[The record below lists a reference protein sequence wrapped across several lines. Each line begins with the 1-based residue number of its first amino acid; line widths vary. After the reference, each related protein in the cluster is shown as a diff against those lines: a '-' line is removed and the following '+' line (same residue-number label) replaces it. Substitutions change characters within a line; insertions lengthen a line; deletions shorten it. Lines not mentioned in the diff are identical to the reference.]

1 MDSLISSQ
9 ERPLVETL
17 KQQLFDPALA
27 TRLIPNQQESND
39 SNTLNSLKTMNDLW
53 NALNQ
58 FLTKSE
64 IHPDLF
70 YVRWLRA
77 TNGDVSKSM
86 NSIIELIKWRER
98 IQLEKLTYSH
108 FDSIFTKVENFVY
121 FMGHD
126 KDGSPAICLEIDK
139 FVPGSLPYD
148 QLEKVVGF
156 VLEIVIHELRLK
168 SQGKLE
174 RFVVLIDYYN
184 WGLSLVDTKLDKAIL
199 GTCQNYF
206 PERLKLACLMRAPWL
221 FSTAYA
227 VVKVFLDEKTTEK
240 IAFVSE
246 SEIPTELKK
255 RFDEQVLLDRFGG
268 KSQKKQTI
276 KEYLGALL
284 GPNETLEEYYAK
296 RSPSLQH

>member
-1 MDSLISSQ
+1 MMDQLISSQ
-9 ERPLVETL
+9 ERSLIQQL
-17 KQQLFDPALA
+17 KNQLFDPALA
-27 TRLIPNQQESND
+27 TRLIPNQESSSFPQESSTNI
-39 SNTLNSLKTMNDLW
+39 SLKTMNDLW

-58 FLTKSE
+58 FISKSE

-98 IQLEKLTYSH
+98 IQIEKLTSSH

-121 FMGHD
+121 LMGHD
-126 KDGSPAICLEIDK
+126 KDGSPTICLEIEK
-139 FVPGSLPYD
+139 FVPGSLPYE

-156 VLEIVIHELRLK
+156 VLEIVTHELRIK
-168 SQGKLE
+168 SQGRLE

-199 GTCQNYF
+199 GTCQSYF

-227 VVKVFLDEKTTEK
+227 VVK
-240 IAFVSE
+240 
-246 SEIPTELKK
+246 
-255 RFDEQVLLDRFGG
+255 GMYG
-268 KSQKKQTI
+268 CC
-276 KEYLGALL
+276 
-284 GPNETLEEYYAK
+284 
-296 RSPSLQH
+296 